1 MNNAMKCTC
10 GPPHVFLLEL
20 AGMVFV
26 WERENHKTRPGG
38 GTQIWFRRC
47 VESVKPYPFLKVIL
61 PKIVGLPLSMIFLR
75 IYARLRIPLRIF
87 FLENGT
93 HVLGFLVIK

>member
-20 AGMVFV
+20 AEMVFV

-38 GTQIWFRRC
+38 GYSDWFRRC
-47 VESVKPYPFLKVIL
+47 VETVKPYPFLKVIL
-61 PKIVGLPLSMIFLR
+61 LKIVPLSMIFLR
-75 IYARLRIPLRIF
+75 IYARVRIPLRIF
-87 FLENGT
+87 F
-93 HVLGFLVIK
+93 F

>member
-38 GTQIWFRRC
+38 GGVLRF
-47 VESVKPYPFLKVIL
+47 
-61 PKIVGLPLSMIFLR
+61 GLDGVSSL
-75 IYARLRIPLRIF
+75 
-87 FLENGT
+87 
-93 HVLGFLVIK
+93 